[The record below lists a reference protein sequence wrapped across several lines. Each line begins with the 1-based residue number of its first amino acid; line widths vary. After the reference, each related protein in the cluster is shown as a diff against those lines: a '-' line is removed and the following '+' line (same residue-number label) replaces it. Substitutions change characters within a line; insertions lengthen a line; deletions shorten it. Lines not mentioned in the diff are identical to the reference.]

1 MAFSYLGD
9 SLGNI
14 ADTVCTTTTSGGLV
28 VGDLALMCGVST
40 PDSPATFTPTN
51 EHGLTWVVN
60 ETFDDGEIYM
70 FIASAVATQTVTNES
85 FSFTSTASMA
95 MGGIAILK
103 VDAAGSPGMRVN
115 DGGGRLWTTSADHW
129 EGPTIDF
136 DHTTGFVLTHFW
148 QDGVDLPPGQSEHT
162 PVPSYSELNWRVTN
176 PPVGVWCV
184 MDTVMSGVDHAEIPR
199 GDWSPEPAAAR
210 NVNIAVAI
218 HVPPPASPGFL
229 ADVQVLTQPGAT
241 GQQTYSLPENFA
253 PKAVI
258 LWATPLTADGS
269 VAHYSFGIGFGT
281 YRGSVVQQRYV
292 CLRGLDAAA
301 TSDTARGSNSNALL
315 CLLTDSAGSA
325 ARNLEIDLISMQS
338 GDTSQVVL
346 DWVNLHST
354 ASIRVFMLVLGGA
367 DITDALVDDFTLTT
381 ASSTQDETVVSD
393 FGKPELLFMSSAGQF
408 SFADEAS
415 SVATSFG
422 FGKQGEAGRGWG
434 FGQAWGNTASLTG
447 TRQRS
452 DRILTLHSNAS
463 DYGIASL
470 DTTVGN
476 WPTDGFRLL
485 YDVQPSNA
493 LIVSYLALRTT
504 AQITTGANTALTAG
518 STQDNAAGFLPKLGL
533 VFGWNLVAS
542 SALETAAAD
551 QCGFGIGAYDGTT
564 EAWAG
569 FTEDDAALTMDS
581 NSQQT
586 IAKVIRNYSPAAAL
600 QSEAD
605 ATFSGNDFRLTWT
618 TLDTVAREYQWLAIG
633 DELPPTIPQAGLF
646 DPHLDARA
654 WF

>member
-1 MAFSYLGD
+1 MAVFTKLYLHDALQSISGTPPPDDEMVMNAADYIGALFAADRSVSTTIGVSQASVPLHLDDLDVVIYGAAGKFVSLPLDGAQTVGD
-9 SLGNI
+9 AAEKAI
-14 ADTVCTTTTSGGLV
+14 AHGAGAVSEAFRQTTLCFCVYVWRPSAGGSV
-28 VGDLALMCGVST
+28 VGIVSDTHFGEETNVFGTTETALTVDPTFTPLCTAVAAADGDHIVVEWGAYSISTDPSFDVTLYYDGTTEDSATSNAAYVSI
-40 PDSPATFTPTN
+40 PSPATLEF
-51 EHGLTWVVN
+51 
-60 ETFDDGEIYM
+60 
-70 FIASAVATQTVTNES
+70 Q
-85 FSFTSTASMA
+85 
-95 MGGIAILK
+95 
-103 VDAAGSPGMRVN
+103 
-115 DGGGRLWTTSADHW
+115 
-129 EGPTIDF
+129 
-136 DHTTGFVLTHFW
+136 
-148 QDGVDLPPGQSEHT
+148 
-162 PVPSYSELNWRVTN
+162 
-176 PPVGVWCV
+176 
-184 MDTVMSGVDHAEIPR
+184 
-199 GDWSPEPAAAR
+199 GDEP
-210 NVNIAVAI
+210 
-218 HVPPPASPGFL
+218 PPPAPGFL

-241 GQQTYSLPENFA
+241 GQQTYSLSANFD

-258 LWATPLTADGS
+258 LWATPLTADGT
-269 VAHYSFGIGFGT
+269 VAHYSFGVGFGT

-292 CLRGLDAAA
+292 CIRGLDAAA
-301 TSDTARGSNSNALL
+301 TADVARGANSDALL

-325 ARNLEIDLISMQS
+325 ARNLEIDLVSMQS

-354 ASIRVFMLVLGGA
+354 ASIRVSMLVLGGSN
-367 DITDALVDDFTLTT
+367 ITDALVDDFTLTT
-381 ASSTQDETVVSD
+381 ASSTQDETVVSG

-415 SVATSFG
+415 SPATSFG

-452 DRILTLHSNAS
+452 DRILTLNSNAS
-463 DYGIASL
+463 DYALGSL

-485 YDVQPSNA
+485 YDAQPGNA

-504 AQITTGANTALTAG
+504 AQITTGENTALTAG
-518 STQDNAAGFLPKLGL
+518 STQDNACGFAPKLGF
-533 VFGWNLVAS
+533 VFGWNLPADS
-542 SALETAAAD
+542 TLQTAAAD

-633 DELPPTIPQAGLF
+633 DELPPTIPQIGVF